1 MSPDNSTTYGPYRIE
16 PLQGSENYRSWKIMM
31 LDILTD
37 TGLDDHV
44 DPDLSGPAA
53 DADAKEKAKWKKDD
67 RRALTIIRLRV
78 SPNVI
83 HSIEGETTA
92 RSAWD
97 MLSHLF
103 ELKGHMGLILARRKF
118 YGTRAPNEAPLQ
130 DHIQQMRQFQGE
142 LRALGQKVE
151 DADFAVALLGS
162 LPDSYDSFVQ
172 AILSVTA
179 VPDSKTIISSI
190 LTEQTRRDKRADE
203 SVALTA
209 SSRTATRYPKQR
221 YHAPPA
227 PAPTSSA
234 PMASWKN
241 AICHKCNGKGHIAR
255 VCPSQPIDEQHN
267 DETHAHPAYDD
278 DSDYESDDY
287 AF

>member
-1 MSPDNSTTYGPYRIE
+1 
-16 PLQGSENYRSWKIMM
+16 MM
-31 LDILTD
+31 VDILTD

-44 DPDLSGPAA
+44 DPDVSGPAA
-53 DADAKEKAKWKKDD
+53 DADAKEKVKWKKDD
-67 RRALTIIRLRV
+67 RHALTIIRLRV
-78 SPNVI
+78 SPNVTWDSFS
-83 HSIEGETTA
+83 HAANSTA
-92 RSAWD
+92 HAHPTKCHCRITSNRCASSRESLELSDKRLEMQILLLHYSARY
-97 MLSHLF
+97 L
-103 ELKGHMGLILARRKF
+103 
-118 YGTRAPNEAPLQ
+118 T
-130 DHIQQMRQFQGE
+130 
-142 LRALGQKVE
+142 
-151 DADFAVALLGS
+151 
-162 LPDSYDSFVQ
+162 SYDSFVQ

-190 LTEQTRRDKRADE
+190 LTEQTCRDKRADE

-209 SSRTATRYPKQR
+209 SSRTATHYPKQR

-241 AICHKCNGKGHIAR
+241 AICNRCNGKGHIAR
-255 VCPSQPIDEQHN
+255 VCPSQPTDEQHN